1 MAYQLLQM
9 YSSQQT
15 FLIFLQYTPPV
26 GCFDGHCVKIRNRCY
41 EPCPTCPDLCHN
53 TTKANR
59 DACIK
64 KYNYYFYSP
73 SMEYRV
79 KCIDF
84 YKSVSIAETQYLA
97 VLIGNCFVGYIADK
111 FGRRRM
117 LLIALCAGIPFLVL
131 SAVFDGVFAFYL
143 FRFLLGLTIAGTMAV
158 GWAYCAEMISP
169 RHRFKL
175 RTFTSW
181 TNGRILMITFTFL
194 GQSSW
199 RLASYFNAAASLST
213 LAIIAFLPE
222 SPMWCKRKELYD
234 RERESRKK
242 MAWICGN
249 EYVSDKETKKE
260 PQPPTLSLLEMLRN
274 PGLRTSFLTLSVMWF
289 CAGLSMYAIDLNGE
303 DMTENL
309 WIGQF
314 ATAALASTIRVEG
327 STEVSKSSAET
338 PVSKDT
344 VPKDESKGESEVKED
359 IGSADKVESD
369 AENRADD
376 ARSQSDEGE
385 MYNKV
390 TEGIPK
396 PFKTT
401 EEKTSEEE
409 PKASKEEPKASREEP
424 KVPKEEPKASKEEPK
439 VSKEEPKASKEEPKV
454 SKEEPKASKEEP
466 QASKEG
472 SKASMVESKEGP
484 KQSQERVSGDK

>member
-1 MAYQLLQM
+1 MFALRDSSVCDVTKLIAAIKSLSVAYVYKITPAVGLVFINSIKRVLVTKGVPDPLAARMFLPSGTYRADILVLMAYQLLQM

-222 SPMWCKRKELYD
+222 SPMWCKRK
-234 RERESRKK
+234 
-242 MAWICGN
+242 
-249 EYVSDKETKKE
+249 
-260 PQPPTLSLLEMLRN
+260 
-274 PGLRTSFLTLSVMWF
+274 
-289 CAGLSMYAIDLNGE
+289 
-303 DMTENL
+303 
-309 WIGQF
+309 
-314 ATAALASTIRVEG
+314 
-327 STEVSKSSAET
+327 
-338 PVSKDT
+338 
-344 VPKDESKGESEVKED
+344 
-359 IGSADKVESD
+359 
-369 AENRADD
+369 
-376 ARSQSDEGE
+376 
-385 MYNKV
+385 
-390 TEGIPK
+390 
-396 PFKTT
+396 
-401 EEKTSEEE
+401 
-409 PKASKEEPKASREEP
+409 
-424 KVPKEEPKASKEEPK
+424 
-439 VSKEEPKASKEEPKV
+439 
-454 SKEEPKASKEEP
+454 
-466 QASKEG
+466 
-472 SKASMVESKEGP
+472 
-484 KQSQERVSGDK
+484 